1 MIGGKT
7 KKDKS
12 KSKIRLFSK
21 YKTFKF
27 ERRNNEEK
35 WSGSLTISRQR
46 VKARNQSGQLI
57 GLFTLKG

>member
-27 ERRNNEEK
+27 ERRNNDDFKHEK
-35 WSGSLTISRQR
+35 FLRSKGKMVR
-46 VKARNQSGQLI
+46 
-57 GLFTLKG
+57 FTDHLSATG